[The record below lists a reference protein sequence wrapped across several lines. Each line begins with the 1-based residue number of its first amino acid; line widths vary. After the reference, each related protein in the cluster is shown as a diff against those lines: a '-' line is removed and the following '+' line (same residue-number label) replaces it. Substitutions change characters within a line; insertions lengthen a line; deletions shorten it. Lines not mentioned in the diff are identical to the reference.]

1 MYPTILG
8 IRLKYKVSFIVT
20 FTTLLLLSSCNITRN
35 VPKDK
40 YLLDKSKITID
51 NKQQKNI
58 SPSDLSG
65 YVRQKPNKKILLFR
79 FHLRIYNMAR
89 DRVSWMSLWLRT
101 IGEEPVILDTMLTAQ
116 TTENLQRFL
125 VSKGYHSSRVADSII
140 LKKKKKA
147 EVYYTIKLGDAHVVN
162 SVGYVVE
169 DTIINRLVLL
179 DSQNSL
185 VKKGAILDMETLRS
199 ERTRIEGFLKE
210 KGYFFF
216 SSDFITYDADT
227 TEGSKLVD
235 LKLIIRN
242 RFKRNEFGE
251 RIVLPYKKY
260 AINDVFIYPNYDP
273 IKHFNLQKANLLDTV
288 YLENETFIFSKKPGI
303 KLDVVSYSSLIKPG
317 DIYSES
323 AVLKTFNNLSSLRLF
338 RMVNIYFEVDN
349 SFKNDKPDD
358 ESFILFD
365 DSKEQPTE
373 KLGKVNCFI
382 QLTPHTLQSYQTEL
396 VATNSSSDIGLEANL
411 NFQHKN
417 LFKGAEVFDTKLRGM
432 LEFIK
437 QSKETNYRTSTEFG
451 GSVGISFP
459 RFLSPFAG
467 KELTT
472 KFSPRTQLSVSYSY
486 SDRPDYTRTV
496 ASMNFAYNWKDAKF
510 FTYTI
515 SPVEVSMVN
524 IFAIDP
530 EFYSRIENT
539 YQANS
544 FVPQLITSSSYSIIF
559 SNQTPKKLNSYAAI
573 RFNVESSGN
582 ILRGLYYY
590 TNSNSTSNTF
600 QLLGIDFSQFVRSE
614 INAVYN
620 QIIDPVNSFVYRFYS
635 GAAYPYGNSKAIP
648 FEKKFFSGGSSG
660 VRGWHAR
667 SLGPGT
673 YSDVL
678 STYPNQSADIKI
690 EANIE
695 YRFKVI
701 EMLEG
706 ALFADAGNIWAIS
719 SADERPGALFQLD
732 KFYKQFALSTGLG
745 IRLNL
750 GFFVF
755 RFDTGVKVFDPSVKI
770 TISDNPAEPPTTTP
784 SQWIPF
790 DRKYSSNDFVY
801 HLGIGYPF

>member
-89 DRVSWMSLWLRT
+89 DRVSWMSRWLRT

-349 SFKNDKPDD
+349 SFENDKPDD

-472 KFSPRTQLSVSYSY
+472 KFSPRTQLSASYSY

>member
-1 MYPTILG
+1 
-8 IRLKYKVSFIVT
+8 
-20 FTTLLLLSSCNITRN
+20 
-35 VPKDK
+35 
-40 YLLDKSKITID
+40 
-51 NKQQKNI
+51 
-58 SPSDLSG
+58 
-65 YVRQKPNKKILLFR
+65 
-79 FHLRIYNMAR
+79 
-89 DRVSWMSLWLRT
+89 
-101 IGEEPVILDTMLTAQ
+101 
-116 TTENLQRFL
+116 
-125 VSKGYHSSRVADSII
+125 
-140 LKKKKKA
+140 
-147 EVYYTIKLGDAHVVN
+147 
-162 SVGYVVE
+162 
-169 DTIINRLVLL
+169 
-179 DSQNSL
+179 
-185 VKKGAILDMETLRS
+185 
-199 ERTRIEGFLKE
+199 
-210 KGYFFF
+210 
-216 SSDFITYDADT
+216 
-227 TEGSKLVD
+227 
-235 LKLIIRN
+235 
-242 RFKRNEFGE
+242 
-251 RIVLPYKKY
+251 
-260 AINDVFIYPNYDP
+260 
-273 IKHFNLQKANLLDTV
+273 
-288 YLENETFIFSKKPGI
+288 
-303 KLDVVSYSSLIKPG
+303 
-317 DIYSES
+317 
-323 AVLKTFNNLSSLRLF
+323 
-338 RMVNIYFEVDN
+338 MVNIYFEVDN
-349 SFKNDKPDD
+349 SFENDKPDD

-365 DSKEQPTE
+365 DSNEQLAE

-396 VATNSSSDIGLEANL
+396 VATNSSSDVGLEANL

-472 KFSPRTQLSVSYSY
+472 KFSPRTQLTASYSY

-496 ASMNFAYNWKDAKF
+496 AGMNFAYNWKDAKF

-530 EFYSRIENT
+530 VFYSRIANT

-544 FVPQLITSSSYSIIF
+544 FVPQLITSSSYSVIF
-559 SNQTPKKLNSYAAI
+559 SNQTPKKLDSYAAI

-590 TNSNSTSNTF
+590 TNSNSTDNTF

-620 QIIDPVNSFVYRFYS
+620 QIIDPSNSFAYRFYS

-695 YRFKVI
+695 YRFKIV
-701 EMLEG
+701 EMFEG

-755 RFDTGVKVFDPSVKI
+755 RFDTGIKVFDPSIKI
-770 TISDNPAEPPTTTP
+770 LVSDDPALPPTKTS

-790 DRKYSSNDFVY
+790 DRKYSGNDFVY